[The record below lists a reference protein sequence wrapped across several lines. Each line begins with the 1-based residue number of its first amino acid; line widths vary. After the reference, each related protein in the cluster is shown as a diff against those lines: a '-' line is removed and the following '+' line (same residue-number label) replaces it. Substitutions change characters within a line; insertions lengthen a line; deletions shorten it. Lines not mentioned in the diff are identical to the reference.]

1 MKQPPAI
8 RPEDYEYL
16 WSDYE
21 VNFIFTSCYL
31 SPVFKRADIVL
42 IYDWR
47 QKELKFFLSSMDQR
61 RIASETAFFYQDQG
75 SFDNWKFEINEE
87 IVQGEKLVRKT
98 KEEALSLSPFS
109 LEELGSRFRERA
121 HLFQTLVDH
130 YFCTEFFAVNGAEQ
144 LVMSDEKRYRQLKQN
159 LKDMGEI
166 KLQARGLLNQF
177 YNFRT
182 VFKPYADE
190 MGNRLS
196 RNDIPWLSV
205 DEISG
210 AIAGHTIPIS
220 KRGKEDWVLAK
231 RLDWNLLKGKEAER
245 LSHSFDQHFFMLK
258 DTSIRGTVANKG
270 AYKGTAK
277 VLRTVFSDS
286 VQKEVQKVKKGDVLV
301 ASTTGPEL
309 MVACQMAG
317 AIVTDQGGLTSHA
330 AIISRELNIPC
341 IVGTKITTQVLR
353 DGDLVE
359 VDADNGIV
367 RLLQKVV

>member
-166 KLQARGLLNQF
+166 KLQARGLLNQT

-182 VFKPYADE
+182 AFKPYADE
-190 MGNRLS
+190 MGYRLS
-196 RNDIPWLSV
+196 RHDI
-205 DEISG
+205 
-210 AIAGHTIPIS
+210 
-220 KRGKEDWVLAK
+220 
-231 RLDWNLLKGKEAER
+231 
-245 LSHSFDQHFFMLK
+245 
-258 DTSIRGTVANKG
+258 TS
-270 AYKGTAK
+270 
-277 VLRTVFSDS
+277 L
-286 VQKEVQKVKKGDVLV
+286 
-301 ASTTGPEL
+301 
-309 MVACQMAG
+309 
-317 AIVTDQGGLTSHA
+317 
-330 AIISRELNIPC
+330 
-341 IVGTKITTQVLR
+341 
-353 DGDLVE
+353 
-359 VDADNGIV
+359 
-367 RLLQKVV
+367 